1 MRIRNLQVLAVIQQS
16 RMYSK
21 GGISKVKLDRV
32 NWDRMAE
39 EAALV
44 SALATEVQN
53 VLPIERDTLWASWQQ
68 CYIDGDQAVLVEVQS
83 CIMNNKS
90 GNLRD
95 ISTLNQ
101 LLQQHAASCPVPA
114 AATVSMQQLE
124 RDSFDLVMRQLQYDL
139 QVLRVTRQKR
149 ASWAANVYH
158 VKLSHTM
165 ARHGESVKAATW
177 FMSNYVKLVV
187 SEKSDEMLREFQMH
201 RQQVIQRLR
210 LDQDSCVTCQGLF
223 GLIFVSP
230 GYAKIINLNEYGLI
244 GLGSGMTL

>member
-1 MRIRNLQVLAVIQQS
+1 
-16 RMYSK
+16 
-21 GGISKVKLDRV
+21 
-32 NWDRMAE
+32 
-39 EAALV
+39 
-44 SALATEVQN
+44 
-53 VLPIERDTLWASWQQ
+53 
-68 CYIDGDQAVLVEVQS
+68 
-83 CIMNNKS
+83 
-90 GNLRD
+90 
-95 ISTLNQ
+95 
-101 LLQQHAASCPVPA
+101 
-114 AATVSMQQLE
+114 MQQLE

-165 ARHGESVKAATW
+165 ARHGESVKAANW